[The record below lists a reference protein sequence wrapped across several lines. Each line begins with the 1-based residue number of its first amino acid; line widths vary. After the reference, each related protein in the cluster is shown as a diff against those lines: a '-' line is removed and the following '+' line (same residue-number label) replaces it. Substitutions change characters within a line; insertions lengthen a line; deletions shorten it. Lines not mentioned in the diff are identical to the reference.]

1 MKNGVK
7 NIQAAAYNGERTVPL
22 FGSKYADI
30 QIPVFECKYI
40 EEPSV
45 MPTLWIQ
52 VFFCSFPSQQSSSYL
67 SLHPTTPLGANFC
80 QTDKKE
86 NITIALLLVNLLV
99 FLQKLLKTSKT
110 EVLI

>member
-52 VFFCSFPSQQSSSYL
+52 VFFARFLPS
-67 SLHPTTPLGANFC
+67 SLPLTSPFILPPPLVPTFAKLT
-80 QTDKKE
+80 KKK
-86 NITIALLLVNLLV
+86 I
-99 FLQKLLKTSKT
+99 LQ
-110 EVLI
+110 